1 MAWQMC
7 HSQGRED
14 VHRNLKA
21 KLQFGLCIPCT
32 KSPGPAGVESVWVG
46 SGNSCPERP
55 LNPFFTQVLLIIR
68 ASVVV
73 NPSDGLQ

>member
-1 MAWQMC
+1 MLKFGFVYSLHKEFGAK
-7 HSQGRED
+7 SQPRS
-14 VHRNLKA
+14 V
-21 KLQFGLCIPCT
+21 
-32 KSPGPAGVESVWVG
+32 GVEREWVG

-55 LNPFFTQVLLIIR
+55 LKTFFTQVLLIIR